1 MARILGI
8 EIADAHIRTALL
20 HAGFRKL
27 ALERVDEIAIEGENE
42 EERESSIASSIRR
55 LLSGMERAP
64 DSVAIALDGREL
76 SLRQLEFPIGT
87 LKRIPELLPFEIEG
101 LLPFDVEGAI
111 LSYQESA
118 RTEDTVN
125 VLAAAAPKE
134 LIRTHLEQYRSYGV
148 EPRYLCPGAAA
159 LDGLVPLIPAL
170 SDDAPTLLL
179 AIHDESADLA
189 VIKGGKNVFARTLS
203 RGRRALESSGNGAFF
218 AELRATIAAY
228 RAQGGERPIRAHLLI
243 GDLDERL
250 PPELKTKL
258 NDSLGLEPEPLP
270 LPPTSTGAEVPLRF
284 AFAVA
289 LAGRGADREPRID
302 LRRGEFAP
310 PRTSGMLLRHWKL
323 LAACLAAIL
332 ASFIFSI
339 VMRQSILESER
350 DRLREKLAMISKD
363 LLGEEV
369 RSASRARA
377 LLGGSLIPDDPM
389 PRFDAF
395 DALDTVSREMPSEIV
410 HHLRK
415 FVVEIDD
422 EARDGKLEMHGRVSS
437 ITERD
442 QLAQALEAA
451 DCFERV
457 NPGPTSP
464 ARGGEEGLNYRLDI
478 DIRCE
483 RDDAS
488 AERRP

>member
-1 MARILGI
+1 MARILGV
-8 EIADAHIRTALL
+8 EIAETHLRTALV

-27 ALERVDEIAIEGENE
+27 AIERVDEIAIEGDDE
-42 EERESSIASSIRR
+42 EAREASIASSVRR
-55 LLSGMERAP
+55 LVSSMERAP

-76 SLRQLEFPIGT
+76 SLRQLDFPIGT

-101 LLPFDVEGAI
+101 LLPFDIDGAI
-111 LSYQESA
+111 LSYQESG
-118 RTEDTVN
+118 RSESSVSI
-125 VLAAAAPKE
+125 LAAAAPKALLRE
-134 LIRTHLEQYRSYGV
+134 HLERYRAYGV

-170 SDDAPTLLL
+170 SEPSPTLLL
-179 AIHDESADLA
+179 AVHEDSSDIAILR
-189 VIKGGKNVFARTLS
+189 GGKNIFSRTLS
-203 RGRRALESSGNGAFF
+203 RGKRALSGATSGAFF

-228 RAQGGERPIRAHLLI
+228 RAQGGERPARAHLLI
-243 GDLDERL
+243 GEEL
-250 PPELKTKL
+250 PPEALTKL
-258 NDSLGLEPEPLP
+258 NESLGMEPERLP
-270 LPPTSTGAEVPLRF
+270 LPPSGAGNEIPERF

-289 LAGRGADREPRID
+289 LAGRGAVREPRID

-310 PRTSGMLLRHWKL
+310 PRTSGVILRHWKL
-323 LAACLAAIL
+323 IAACTAAIL

-350 DRLREKLAMISKD
+350 DHLREKLAVISKE

-377 LLGGSLIPDDPM
+377 LLGGSLAPDDPM

-395 DALDTVSREMPSEIV
+395 DALDAVSREMPGDIV

-422 EARDGKLEMHGRVSS
+422 EAREGKLEMHGRVSS

-442 QLAQALEAA
+442 QLAQALEAS

-457 NPGPTSP
+457 NPGPTNP

-478 DIRCE
+478 EIRCPGDE
-483 RDDAS
+483 PAS
-488 AERRP
+488 DRRP